1 MSRTIFYFS
10 ATGNS
15 LEIARR
21 IAKELGDC
29 AIKPIAAQ
37 APDEPAGGPGEYVGF
52 IFPVFY
58 NGLPRLVK
66 QFVKRLVLNPGT
78 YCFAIAN
85 SGGTRANS
93 LGMLED
99 ILSEKGIRLWYAEEV
114 KMPGNYIVGHQA
126 PSPEKVREILDA
138 AAEKVAKAARAIAGG
153 ERKPVIRK
161 AELWSKITNRSFL
174 YKNINQWDGAFLTT
188 GKCIGCGLCAEVCP
202 VGNIKMESRRPVWQH
217 NCERCLACIHWCP
230 CEAIEYGKKTV
241 GRRRYH
247 NPNIKIEDI
256 KRE

>member
-1 MSRTIFYFS
+1 MNFKIFYFS

-15 LEIARR
+15 LEIARK

-29 AIKPIAAQ
+29 ELKPMTIQ
-37 APDEPAGGPGEYVGF
+37 TPIEPVGGPAESVGF

-66 QFVKRLVLNPGT
+66 QFIEKLPIYPGT

-99 ILSEKGIRLWYAEEV
+99 VLSEKQIDLSYAQEV
-114 KMPGNYIVGHQA
+114 NMPGNFIVGHQV
-126 PSPEKVREILDA
+126 PSPEKVEIILEA
-138 AAEKVAKAARAIAGG
+138 VSNQVEIVVRAIAKG

-161 AELWSKITNRSFL
+161 AQLWSKITNHVFL
-174 YKNINQWDGAFLTT
+174 YKNITEWDEGFLTT
-188 GKCIGCGLCAEVCP
+188 GRCTGCGLCAAICP
-202 VGNIKMESRRPVWQH
+202 VCNIKIEEQRPVWQH

-247 NPNIKIEDI
+247 HPNIKVEDI
-256 KRE
+256 KRG

>member
-1 MSRTIFYFS
+1 MGFTIFYFS

-15 LEIARR
+15 LEIARK

-29 AIKPIAAQ
+29 VIKPMVTQ
-37 APDEPAGGPGEYVGF
+37 APGEAVGGPGESVGF

-66 QFVKRLVLNPGT
+66 RFIEKLPIYPGT

-85 SGGTRANS
+85 SGGTRANP
-93 LGMLED
+93 LGMLKD
-99 ILSEKGIRLWYAEEV
+99 VLSEKQIRLSFAEEV
-114 KMPGNYIVGHQA
+114 KMPGNYIVGHQV
-126 PSPEKVREILDA
+126 PSSEKVKEILEA
-138 AAEKVAKAARAIAGG
+138 AADKVEKAARAIAVD

-161 AELWSKITNRSFL
+161 AERWSKIINRSYL
-174 YKNINQWDGAFLTT
+174 YKKINEWDDKFLTT
-188 GKCIGCGLCAEVCP
+188 DKCTGCGLCAGICP
-202 VGNIKMESRRPVWQH
+202 VCNIKMEERRPVWQH

-247 NPNIKIEDI
+247 NPNIKMEDI
-256 KRE
+256 KRG

>member
-1 MSRTIFYFS
+1 MRRTIFYFS

-15 LEIARR
+15 LEIARK

-29 AIKPIAAQ
+29 AIKPMAAQ
-37 APDEPAGGPGEYVGF
+37 APGEPAGGPGEYVGF

-66 QFVKRLVLNPGT
+66 RFVERLALNPET

-126 PSPEKVREILDA
+126 PSSEKVRGILDA

-174 YKNINQWDGAFLTT
+174 YKNINKWDGAFLTT
-188 GKCIGCGLCAEVCP
+188 GKCTGCGLCAEVCP
-202 VGNIKMESRRPVWQH
+202 VCNIKMEGRRPVWLH

-230 CEAIEYGKKTV
+230 CETIEYGKKTA
-241 GRRRYH
+241 GHRRYH

-256 KRE
+256 IRE

>member
-1 MSRTIFYFS
+1 MRSTIFYFS

-15 LEIARR
+15 LEIARK

-29 AIKPIAAQ
+29 AIKPMAAQ
-37 APDEPAGGPGEYVGF
+37 APGEAAGGPGEYVGF

-66 QFVKRLVLNPGT
+66 RFVERLALNPGT
-78 YCFAIAN
+78 YCFAISN
-85 SGGTRANS
+85 SGGSRANA

-99 ILSEKGIRLWYAEEV
+99 ILSEKEIRLSYAEEV

-126 PSPEKVREILDA
+126 PSSEKVREILDA

-174 YKNINQWDGAFLTT
+174 YKNINEWDVAFLTT
-188 GKCIGCGLCAEVCP
+188 EKCAGCGLCAEVCP
-202 VGNIKMESRRPVWQH
+202 VCNIKMEDRRPVWQH

-230 CEAIEYGKKTV
+230 SEAIEYGKKTV

-247 NPNIKIEDI
+247 NPNIKIEEI
-256 KRE
+256 KRG

>member
-1 MSRTIFYFS
+1 MGVTIFYFS

-15 LEIARR
+15 LEIARK
-21 IAKELGDC
+21 IKKELKDC
-29 AIKPIAAQ
+29 VIKPMVSKV
-37 APDEPAGGPGEYVGF
+37 PWETVGGPGESVGF
-52 IFPVFY
+52 IFPVYY

-66 QFVKRLVLNPGT
+66 QFIEKLTIHSGT

-85 SGGTRANS
+85 SGGTRANP

-99 ILSEKGIRLWYAEEV
+99 VLSEKQIHLSYVEEV
-114 KMPGNYIVGHQA
+114 KMPGNYIVGHQI
-126 PSPEKVREILDA
+126 PSSEKVKELLEDA
-138 AAEKVAKAARAIAGG
+138 AHKVKEITRAISVG

-161 AELWSKITNRSFL
+161 AELWSKLTNRIYL
-174 YKNINQWDGAFLTT
+174 YKNINEWDEKFLTT
-188 GKCIGCGLCAEVCP
+188 DRCTGCGLCAGVCP
-202 VGNIKMESRRPVWQH
+202 VCNIKMEERHPVWQH

-247 NPNIKIEDI
+247 NPNIKVEDI